1 MFEQI
6 YQVRGAIEGLAAQLA
21 CMNGTELS
29 ALDQACDRM
38 SQAADKGDM
47 RSVLQHDF
55 DFHAALLTAS
65 GNRLLDEIG
74 LKLLN
79 PLFAFMKIQVVNT
92 GQGPEAWMHDLENH
106 RLIVQIMRKGNPGLA
121 AQFVQQCMGS
131 FAYAAYGVWKNQK
144 GSVHEHRRGGR
155 RIGSAF
161 RRT

>member
-74 LKLLN
+74 LKLGATARPRTGRMN
-79 PLFAFMKIQVVNT
+79 PLLFA
-92 GQGPEAWMHDLENH
+92 GA
-106 RLIVQIMRKGNPGLA
+106 RLPPRPFCA
-121 AQFVQQCMGS
+121 GS
-131 FAYAAYGVWKNQK
+131 
-144 GSVHEHRRGGR
+144 SIERRR
-155 RIGSAF
+155 
-161 RRT
+161 